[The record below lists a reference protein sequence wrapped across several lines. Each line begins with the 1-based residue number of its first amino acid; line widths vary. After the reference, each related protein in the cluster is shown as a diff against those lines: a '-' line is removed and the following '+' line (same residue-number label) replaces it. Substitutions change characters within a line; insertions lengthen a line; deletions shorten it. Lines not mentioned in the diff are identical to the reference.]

1 MKRNRLRIT
10 ACLLLAGTVLAA
22 FVAMAADVGSKND
35 PLVTLSYLNETFL
48 GQIME
53 KVELKLADRNVL
65 LREELDS
72 AISEKER
79 QLLREFGGSSAS
91 GGTAYTYT
99 AVTLEAGMR
108 LYGGA
113 GCEIL
118 LRSGAAVCDYTGG
131 SVPGLVDTTGG
142 GSINGGSAL
151 VKDHLYIMPDA
162 RSVTV
167 SAASVILVRGD
178 YSLG

>member
-1 MKRNRLRIT
+1 MKKHRLRAA

-22 FVAMAADVGSKND
+22 FVAMAAEVGSKND

-53 KVELKLADRNVL
+53 RLDLNLADRDAR
-65 LREELDS
+65 LRQELETT
-72 AISEKER
+72 ISEKER
-79 QLLREFGGSSAS
+79 ELLREFGGSSAV

-99 AVTLEAGMR
+99 AVALEPGMR
-108 LYGGA
+108 LFGA
-113 GCEIL
+113 PGCEVL
-118 LRSGAAVCDYTGG
+118 LRSGAAVCDNTGG
-131 SVPGLVDTTGG
+131 STPGLVDTTGG
-142 GSINGGSAL
+142 GSINGGSSL

-162 RSVTV
+162 RSITASQSSTV
-167 SAASVILVRGD
+167 LVRGD